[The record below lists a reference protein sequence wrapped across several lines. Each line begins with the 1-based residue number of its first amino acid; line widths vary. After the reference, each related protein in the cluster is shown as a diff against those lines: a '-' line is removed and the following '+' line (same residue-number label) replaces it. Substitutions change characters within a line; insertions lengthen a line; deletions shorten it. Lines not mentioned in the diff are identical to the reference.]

1 MAKKKQRSL
10 LSMQRDKLKRQKAAN
25 SLKKTA
31 KGSSQKAL
39 PPKGGSSAGST
50 KARVQRGVRRD
61 ALAKR
66 QLENFGRALKKTLK
80 QGAAQD
86 KLKQAAKGTKGKTVR
101 TGQAAPGK
109 LAKRPSS
116 AITKSSSGK
125 ATTSKGSG
133 KPGSYYGKGP
143 RGMRTRL
150 PEGKKGGALAKTSK
164 ATGMLNA
171 IAIGA
176 TLGDAYSK
184 SNRVKAESGR
194 GAGRKTF
201 NEKTA
206 SKPKAKSKAKP
217 KGKTPSTSSNIMS
230 SSSKYTGNLLKSPAK
245 ASKAKSKA
253 KPKGKTP
260 STSSNIMSSS
270 SKYTGKLLK
279 SPTKA
284 SKPSKGAST
293 PKAKS
298 KPPVAPSRT
307 VSAPSRS
314 VSSTNKPK
322 ASSGKNPYRV
332 PQGAERK
339 DRMSKVV
346 AELKA
351 MRERSRKRQ
360 GR

>member
-10 LSMQRDKLKRQKAAN
+10 LSMQRDKLKRQKAA
-25 SLKKTA
+25 KA
-31 KGSSQKAL
+31 QKQAAGKQL

-50 KARVQRGVRRD
+50 KARYQRGVRRD
-61 ALAKR
+61 AMAKK

-86 KLKQAAKGTKGKTVR
+86 KLKKAAKGTRGTGVR

-125 ATTSKGSG
+125 ATTSAGAG
-133 KPGSYYGKGP
+133 KPGPNYGKGP

-150 PEGKKGGALAKTSK
+150 PQGKKGGALAKTSR
-164 ATGMLNA
+164 ATGVLNA

-176 TLGDAYSK
+176 TLGEAYKK

-201 NEKTA
+201 NEKSKSKPSSTA
-206 SKPKAKSKAKP
+206 KSKPSSTSKPKKR
-217 KGKTPSTSSNIMS
+217 GMSNIP
-230 SSSKYTGNLLKSPAK
+230 PAEGLVNNPNYGKK
-245 ASKAKSKA
+245 AS
-253 KPKGKTP
+253 
-260 STSSNIMSSS
+260 
-270 SKYTGKLLK
+270 K

-284 SKPSKGAST
+284 SKPSKGVST

-298 KPPVAPSRT
+298 KPSVAPSR
-307 VSAPSRS
+307 A
-314 VSSTNKPK
+314 VSSTAKPK
-322 ASSGKNPYRV
+322 ASSGKNAYRA

-339 DRMSKVV
+339 DKASKAVK
-346 AELKA
+346 ELRGMIKA
-351 MRERSRKRQ
+351 SKARQNAQMPKKPAAKQKLSRNEQNRRRRQ

>member
-10 LSMQRDKLKRQKAAN
+10 LSMQRDKLKRQKAAK
-25 SLKKTA
+25 SLKKAA

-86 KLKQAAKGTKGKTVR
+86 KLKKAAKGTKGKTVR
-101 TGQAAPGK
+101 TGQAASGK

-133 KPGSYYGKGP
+133 KTGSYYGKGP

-206 SKPKAKSKAKP
+206 SKPKAKSKA
-217 KGKTPSTSSNIMS
+217 S
-230 SSSKYTGNLLKSPAK
+230 
-245 ASKAKSKA
+245 A
-253 KPKGKTP
+253 KPKMKPAPG
-260 STSSNIMSSS
+260 MSKGAVAAANA
-270 SKYTGKLLK
+270 SK
-279 SPTKA
+279 PPVKA
-284 SKPSKGAST
+284 SKPSKGVST
-293 PKAKS
+293 PKRSS
-298 KPPVAPSRT
+298 KPSVAPSRA
-307 VSAPSRS
+307 VSAPS
-314 VSSTNKPK
+314 KPK
-322 ASSGKNPYRV
+322 ASSGKNPYRM

-346 AELKA
+346 AELKS
-351 MRERSRKRQ
+351 MRAASKKRQESQKPKKKKLSRNEQNLRRRQ